1 MSIFSKLD
9 HHADLVHRMADTVG
23 VDLAEGAMRGRI
35 MEQELRSVVMRC
47 MSCTEGEACEHW
59 LEEHA
64 KGADAAPDYCRNKSL
79 LRTLA
84 GA

>member
-1 MSIFSKLD
+1 MSLD
-9 HHADLVHRMADTVG
+9 STPPFVHLRVKSAYS
-23 VDLAEGAMRGRI
+23 LAEGAIRGRI

-64 KGADAAPDYCRNKSL
+64 EGADAAPD
-79 LRTLA
+79 
-84 GA
+84 